1 MEILGRYVDQPSG
14 QKVSNFVAKNKMN
27 YPVVMATTALF
38 KDYTPPQAS
47 PTTLVIDRTGKIQY
61 KKVGMMSKKEMIG
74 LFNKFSK

>member
-1 MEILGRYVDQPSG
+1 MEILGVSVDQTSAE
-14 QKVSNFVAKNKMN
+14 KVSNFVAKNKMN
-27 YPVVMATTALF
+27 YPVAMATKALF
-38 KDYTPPQAS
+38 KDYPPPQAI